1 MTFVT
6 DRYCGRLPG
15 KGWYSRRMAPP
26 SGFVPRRRPQGLV
39 SEQLEGETLLYV
51 EATHRAFCLNPPA
64 ARVWDAIDGRR
75 DVKAIAAQASL
86 DADLVTGTLSEMG
99 EAGLLE
105 SVAGLSRVDLS
116 RRRLVRA
123 GLVAIPFIMALSV
136 PRAAEAASCTAGL
149 PTGPRC
155 TPARPCCTGV
165 CNVPTGTCG

>member
-1 MTFVT
+1 
-6 DRYCGRLPG
+6 
-15 KGWYSRRMAPP
+15 MAPP

-39 SEQLEGETLLYV
+39 TERIEGETLLYV

-64 ARVWDAIDGRR
+64 ARVWEAIDGRR
-75 DVKAIAAQASL
+75 DVGAIAAQASL
-86 DADLVTGTLSEMG
+86 DADLVAGTLSEMG

-105 SVAGLSRVDLS
+105 SIAGLSAARVDLS

-123 GLVAIPFIMALSV
+123 GLVAIPFIVALSV

-149 PTGPRC
+149 PSGPRC
-155 TPARPCCTGV
+155 SPAKPCCTGI